1 MKHKEQLKE
10 YKKTSLA
17 TLLKKEAN
25 LKKKLVDLK
34 MKLASN
40 KLKNTA
46 QIKAVR
52 REIALIKTLIFEK
65 MALTI
70 VEKEDKK

>member
-1 MKHKEQLKE
+1 MKRRERLKE
-10 YKKTSLA
+10 NKKAGLV
-17 TLLKKEAN
+17 TLLKKETN

-46 QIKAVR
+46 QIKNVR
-52 REIALIKTLIFEK
+52 REIALTKTLIFEK
-65 MALTI
+65 AALAA
-70 VEKEDKK
+70 VNKEDEK